1 MKINILEISKN
12 KDFDLEIVL
21 VNNLNQIEYEKD
33 REILENLEFKVK
45 DETAVLLAQSKKY
58 MLLLKSL
65 HTIV

>member
-33 REILENLEFKVK
+33 RDFR
-45 DETAVLLAQSKKY
+45 
-58 MLLLKSL
+58 KS
-65 HTIV
+65 